1 MGRSFGSLHEYRI
14 RFDYCT
20 HIVAPHFQ
28 AVGLLCRSRACFLLG
43 RDRHDWWTT
52 SWKLPL
58 AVSRSSQAIL
68 CDLPSYTRVAGP
80 DVRYCTDVEA
90 VCGLRSLNDLNVLTF
105 RCSLLTSLYSETC
118 CCLPRCFRF
127 RMVCMLTTEQSYLHP
142 SLKSLPL
149 SASLDVHHV
158 THMYHSRNYQHRQR
172 SRLSIC

>member
-52 SWKLPL
+52 SWKFP
-58 AVSRSSQAIL
+58 VSRSSRAIL
-68 CDLPSYTRVAGP
+68 CNFKLPSYESGRTRCPILLHRYGSH
-80 DVRYCTDVEA
+80 VRFA
-90 VCGLRSLNDLNVLTF
+90 LNDLNVLTF
-105 RCSLLTSLYSETC
+105 RSLLCSLSTSLYSETC

-127 RMVCMLTTEQSYLHP
+127 RMVCMLTTERSYCII
-142 SLKSLPL
+142 
-149 SASLDVHHV
+149 
-158 THMYHSRNYQHRQR
+158 QHTTA
-172 SRLSIC
+172 